1 MKKTLTCIL
10 HALGLRRRATTFC
23 PVCAASGVVFNPLP
37 DFYRNHAKQHGYMHF
52 GRGEM
57 TALETYSC
65 AQCGATDRER
75 LYAYW
80 LQGEIGARRLAG
92 PRKAIHFAPE
102 QALFNFIRSA
112 NIFADYQTADLMME
126 TVDHKVDLMN
136 LPFADNSFDFFI
148 CSHVLEHVP
157 DDLQAIRELY
167 RITRPGGCGILMAPI
182 IVDLPNTIE
191 DSTVTTEADRWRLF
205 GQFDH
210 VRLYA
215 HDDYILRLEEC
226 GFVVQQLD
234 QSVFG
239 ADTFARMGLKPTSIL
254 YIVTKQ

>member
-1 MKKTLTCIL
+1 MKTTLMHIL
-10 HALGLRRRATTFC
+10 QVLGLRRFATTFC

-37 DFYRNHAKQHGYMHF
+37 DFYRDHAEQHGYMHF

-80 LQGEIGARRLAG
+80 LQREIDARKFAG
-92 PRKAIHFAPE
+92 SHMAIHFAPE
-102 QALFNFIRSA
+102 QALSHFIRNA

-126 TVDHKVDLMN
+126 TADHKVDLMD

-157 DDLQAIRELY
+157 DDLKAIQELH
-167 RITRPGGCGILMAPI
+167 RITRPGGRGILMAPI
-182 IVDLPNTIE
+182 IVDLPDTVE
-191 DSTVTTEADRWRLF
+191 DATATTEAERWRLF

-210 VRLYA
+210 VRLYG
-215 HDDYILRLEEC
+215 HDDYVRKIKAC
-226 GFVVQQLD
+226 GFGVQQLG
-234 QSVFG
+234 SSAFG
-239 ADTFARMGLKPTSIL
+239 SDTFAHMGLKPTSIL
-254 YIVTKQ
+254 YIAVKQ